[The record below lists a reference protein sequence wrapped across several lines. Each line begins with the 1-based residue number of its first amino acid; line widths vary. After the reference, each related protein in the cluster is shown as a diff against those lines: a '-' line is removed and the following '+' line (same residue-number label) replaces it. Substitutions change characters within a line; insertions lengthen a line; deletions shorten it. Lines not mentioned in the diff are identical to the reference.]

1 MHRGE
6 ADLRIQSPKIYAK
19 YLKVRVF
26 LNLSTGLR
34 QRNIVKIIC
43 MKSSGDRNLRVENVE
58 EEAGVKRKTIT
69 QRNVIGVSIKNP

>member
-1 MHRGE
+1 
-6 ADLRIQSPKIYAK
+6 
-19 YLKVRVF
+19 
-26 LNLSTGLR
+26 
-34 QRNIVKIIC
+34 